1 MSTLSGGHRTA
12 DPAPAGRVAGWRR
25 GKDGDRLVARIAVT
39 GHRDLTPRSAFTVE
53 ARIRE
58 LLGSRA
64 PEFVGV
70 SCLAEGVDQIFANV
84 VLELGGTLE
93 AVVCA
98 ADRRHALPVSARALY
113 DRMLAAATVIR
124 RLPFSSSTSHAHQAA
139 NAVMLESVDELIA
152 VWDGRPA
159 AGRGGTAEVVEEAR
173 RRGIPVHRVW
183 PPGSARSS
191 RRSDE
196 ARLN

>member
-1 MSTLSGGHRTA
+1 M
-12 DPAPAGRVAGWRR
+12 
-25 GKDGDRLVARIAVT
+25 ARIAVT
-39 GHRDLTPRSAFTVE
+39 GHRDLTPRSARTVE

-70 SCLAEGVDQIFANV
+70 SCLAEGTDQIFAAV

-98 ADRRHALPVSARALY
+98 ADLPDALPASARAPY
-113 DRMLAAATVIR
+113 DRMLAAATVVR
-124 RLPFSSSTSHAHQAA
+124 RLPFASSTSHAHEAA
-139 NAVMLESVDELIA
+139 NAVMLESADEVIA

-159 AGRGGTAEVVEEAR
+159 AGRGGTAEVVDEAR

-183 PPGSARSS
+183 PPGTARSS
-191 RRSDE
+191 DMLGE
-196 ARLN
+196 ARLH